1 MSVELLFLEIWGKGI
16 FAPTPAGIGVPKTPE
31 LIELK
36 VIRNIRE
43 DILFACMFL
52 QPFKLFCTCGQ
63 KP

>member
-31 LIELK
+31 LVELK

-52 QPFKLFCTCGQ
+52 QPF
-63 KP
+63 